1 VRTGHLLVVGL
12 FLAAGA
18 VSTQQA
24 PAPRQMSPSEQLY
37 QSLST
42 LRVDP
47 SRVYN
52 VRDLTLRRDGVALT
66 LGDGK
71 FAFLMPVDGR
81 VTGAVFLGR
90 GHFFALPPNAAE
102 RASVFRFLK
111 VPLIDVDISQAY
123 LRFDDRFRQEIDREL
138 ADQKTTAS
146 SDPEFVQTWTP
157 IVAKLNPGLTLRAM
171 EDWLSTAPKP
181 YFYAALSSETMD
193 PFDVYV
199 DEGRADTV
207 TIGQVRDANGASYL
221 DTWSSFAAPNLP
233 PLPMEF
239 TPLDYAI
246 DTTINDDLSL
256 TGTTEI
262 HLKTLGNGE
271 RMLELELSRS
281 LQVQSVTD
289 AAGQKLPF
297 FQNQDLRH
305 QEIARRGNDAVFV
318 VLSAQPP
325 PGDEYHLWVTYSGT
339 VIEDAGNG
347 VFFVGDRGSWYARV
361 AGQQLFVPY
370 DLKFRWPKRLT
381 LVATGQQMETSDDG
395 SARTGHWHTTSP
407 VAVVGFN
414 LGDYASLTVP
424 GDPTIDLF
432 ANRDLEQAIVNRLQE
447 NSGSHL
453 LPGQVQQSID
463 ATGTPGLLPNPAGV
477 LKELGK
483 NLADSVRF
491 YEKLNGPFPFPQ
503 LDVSQIPGSFGQ
515 GWPGLLYLTTL
526 VFLPPQAQRQAGLA
540 AEAQEEVQ
548 RLVPYHEVAHQWWGN
563 VVDAAS
569 YRDVWLEEAM
579 ADYLSLMYDENRH
592 PGKHSMDHWLS
603 TYRDALLAKEP
614 SGDETIEQAGPLD
627 FGYRVDS
634 SKSPDAYN
642 TIIYDKGAWV
652 IHMLRMMM
660 SEPRAKNPDAR
671 FDELLRNV
679 LARHRFQPL
688 STEQF
693 EEEVNHL
700 MTRSMDLEN
709 DHSMDWFFDEWVLST
724 GIPEYSVT
732 FHVRPR
738 GDQFEIEGTL
748 QQDGVPDN
756 FTESVPVYGILAT
769 PGVKN
774 TIYLGNIVTT
784 GASTNFRF
792 DSRVHPQKLAI
803 DPEHTI
809 LCRTK

>member
-1 VRTGHLLVVGL
+1 MFGRFLIIAGFFLVN
-12 FLAAGA
+12 GA
-18 VSTQQA
+18 TSAMQA
-24 PAPRQMSPSEQLY
+24 PPMPQTQTSEELY

-42 LRVDP
+42 VQVDP
-47 SRVYN
+47 SRIYA

-71 FAFLMPVDGR
+71 FAFLMAVDGR

-111 VPLIDVDISQAY
+111 VPLIDLDISQAY
-123 LRFDDRFRQEIDREL
+123 LRFDDSFRKEIEREL
-138 ADQKTTAS
+138 ADQKATAS
-146 SDPEFVQTWTP
+146 NDPEFVRTWAP

-171 EDWLSTAPKP
+171 EDWLSASPKP

-193 PFDVYV
+193 PFDAYV
-199 DEGRADTV
+199 DEQRADTV

-221 DTWSSFAAPNLP
+221 DTWSAFAAPNLP
-233 PLPMEF
+233 APLAEF
-239 TPLDYAI
+239 TPLDYGI

-256 TGTTEI
+256 SGTTEI
-262 HLKTLGNGE
+262 HLRIHGNYE

-281 LQVQSVTD
+281 LRVQSVTD
-289 AAGQKLPF
+289 SAGQKLPF
-297 FQNQDLRH
+297 FQNQDLSR
-305 QEIARRGNDAVFV
+305 QEIARRGNDALFV
-318 VLSAQPP
+318 VLPAEAPP
-325 PGDEYHLWVTYSGT
+325 NDEYRLRVTYSGT

-370 DLKFRWPKRLT
+370 DLKFRWPKHLT
-381 LVATGQQMETSDDG
+381 LVATGQQIETADEG
-395 SARTGHWHTTSP
+395 SARTGHWHTSSP

-424 GDPTIDLF
+424 GNPAINLF
-432 ANRDLEQAIVNRLQE
+432 ANHDLEQAIVNRLQQ
-447 NSGSHL
+447 NSTDRL
-453 LPGQVQQSID
+453 LPGQIQQSID
-463 ATGTPGLLPNPAGV
+463 ATGTQGLLPNPAGV
-477 LKELGK
+477 LKDLGK
-483 NLADSVRF
+483 SLAGSVDY
-491 YEKLNGPFPFPQ
+491 YEKLDGPFPFPE

-526 VFLPPQAQRQAGLA
+526 VFLPPQAQQQAGLA
-540 AEAQEEVQ
+540 VEAQEEVQ

-569 YRDVWLEEAM
+569 YRDVWLEEAV
-579 ADYLSLMYDENRH
+579 ADYLSLMYDESRH
-592 PGKHSMDHWLS
+592 PGKHSMDRWLS
-603 TYRDALLAKEP
+603 IYRDALLAKVP
-614 SGDETIEQAGPLD
+614 SGEETIEQAGPLD

-634 SKSPDAYN
+634 SRSPDAYN

-652 IHMLRMMM
+652 IHMLRMMLRD
-660 SEPRAKNPDAR
+660 PHARNPDAR
-671 FDELLRNV
+671 FAELLRNV
-679 LARHRFQPL
+679 LEKYRFQPL

-693 EEEVNHL
+693 EEEVNHV

-709 DHSMDWFFDEWVLST
+709 DHSVDWFFDEWVRST
-724 GIPEYSVT
+724 GIPEYSAT

-748 QQDGVPDN
+748 QQDGVPGA
-756 FTESVPVYGILAT
+756 FTESVPIYETLANPRT
-769 PGVKN
+769 KE
-774 TIYLGNIVTT
+774 TIYLGNVVTT
-784 GASTNFRF
+784 GSSTDFRF
-792 DSRVHPQKLAI
+792 ESRVRPQKLAI

>member
-1 VRTGHLLVVGL
+1 MRSGLLLLVGL
-12 FLAAGA
+12 FLANGA
-18 VSTQQA
+18 VSALQA
-24 PAPRQMSPSEQLY
+24 PQETQTPEQLY
-37 QSLST
+37 QALSA
-42 LRVDP
+42 LQVDP

-71 FAFLMPVDGR
+71 FAFLMPIDGR

-102 RASVFRFLK
+102 RASVFRFLN

-123 LRFDDRFRQEIDREL
+123 LRFDESEAQEIERAL
-138 ADQKTTAS
+138 VDQKAPAS

-157 IVAKLNPGLTLRAM
+157 VVTKLNPGLTLRAM
-171 EDWLSTAPKP
+171 EDWLSATPKP
-181 YFYAALSSETMD
+181 YFYAALTSDTMD
-193 PFDVYV
+193 QPFDVYV
-199 DEGRADTV
+199 DEQHVDTV
-207 TIGQVRDANGASYL
+207 TIGQVRDVNETSYL
-221 DTWSSFAAPNLP
+221 DTWSSFPAPNLP
-233 PLPMEF
+233 APPIEF
-239 TPLDYAI
+239 RPLDYAI

-256 TGTTEI
+256 VGSTEI

-289 AAGQKLPF
+289 AAGQKLSF
-297 FQNQDLRH
+297 FQNQDLSH
-305 QEIARRGNDAVFV
+305 QEIARRGNDALYVI
-318 VLSAQPP
+318 LPAQAQPN
-325 PGDEYHLWVTYSGT
+325 DEYRLRVTYSGT

-381 LVATGQQMETSDDG
+381 LVATGEQRGTSDDG
-395 SARTGHWHTTSP
+395 STRTGYWHTPSP

-414 LGDYASLTVP
+414 LGDYATLTVP
-424 GDPTIDLF
+424 GDPAINLF
-432 ANRDLEQAIVNRLQE
+432 ANHDLEQAIVNRLQQE
-447 NSGSHL
+447 PAIHI
-453 LPGQVQQSID
+453 LPNQVQQSID
-463 ATGTPGLLPNPAGV
+463 ATGTSGLLPSPARV
-477 LKELGK
+477 LKNLGK
-483 NLADSVRF
+483 NLASSVSY
-491 YEKLNGPFPFPQ
+491 YEKLNGPFPFPE

-526 VFLPPQAQRQAGLA
+526 VFLPPQAQQQAGLA

-579 ADYLSLMYDENRH
+579 ADYLSLMYDESRH

-614 SGDETIEQAGPLD
+614 SSDETIEQAGPLD

-652 IHMLRMMM
+652 IHMLRMMLRD
-660 SEPRAKNPDAR
+660 PRAKNPDMR
-671 FDELLRNV
+671 FEELLRNV
-679 LARHRFQPL
+679 LAKHRFQPL
-688 STEQF
+688 STGQF

-700 MTRSMDLEN
+700 MTRSMDLES
-709 DHSMDWFFDEWVLST
+709 DRSMDWFFDEWVRST
-724 GIPEYSVT
+724 GIPEYSVM

-738 GDQFEIEGTL
+738 GDGFEIDGTL
-748 QQDGVPDN
+748 QQNGVPN
-756 FTESVPVYGILAT
+756 YFTESVPIYETLTNPQGKQA
-769 PGVKN
+769 
-774 TIYLGNIVTT
+774 IYLGNVVTT
-784 GASTNFRF
+784 GTSTDFHF
-792 DSRVHPQKLAI
+792 EARVHPQKLAI